1 MQYNLPGNLQ
11 ERFISR
17 QFNEN
22 EVNVYVMKLLINVRL
37 KDREAVLDLS
47 QKLFT
52 DQNFKYRKWKE
63 FSGLLKIVSPRFHL
77 HA

>member
-11 ERFISR
+11 ERFICR

-47 QKLFT
+47 QNLFT
-52 DQNFKYRKWKE
+52 D
-63 FSGLLKIVSPRFHL
+63 
-77 HA
+77 